1 MHELAEEL
9 LLVHDG
15 VDAALGDN
23 SRLCHFFHRIK
34 SLFLAELDLPHF
46 AETTSTNDVVKVEV
60 VLINLYSQVTKK
72 LENVRTGILCVLVLR
87 EEDFMAK
94 RPANRSLKP
103 KVKIKVYNY
112 QRPSFLTSY
121 NQLF

>member
-15 VDAALGDN
+15 VDAALRDN

-60 VLINLYSQVTKK
+60 VLINLYSQVT
-72 LENVRTGILCVLVLR
+72 
-87 EEDFMAK
+87 
-94 RPANRSLKP
+94 
-103 KVKIKVYNY
+103 
-112 QRPSFLTSY
+112 TS
-121 NQLF
+121 